1 LRGCFANL
9 VHIEPQK
16 NNYVGVSTNCTS
28 QNVRPQHTIPNEKNS
43 PSQQWWTLCQCPES
57 RKSLS
62 SLLLVL
68 LSVNDH
74 YSSNLTI
81 RNKADFFPSQ
91 GATQSLPLSSCFFNE
106 QHDHGELWVDA
117 PKANNLHLH
126 FWLLHHW
133 NCHHLRQPQSNQ
145 QWWWSIV
152 AWDRCIDAMPPSSWA
167 AQQMTTSTLPYFFCG
182 WSTRKCTAHITE
194 CPCIG

>member
-1 LRGCFANL
+1 MANFVSMPWERKISVFVSACSMVCKWSLQFKSNNQKWKPIFFALR
-9 VHIEPQK
+9 
-16 NNYVGVSTNCTS
+16 
-28 QNVRPQHTIPNEKNS
+28 
-43 PSQQWWTLCQCPES
+43 
-57 RKSLS
+57 
-62 SLLLVL
+62 VL
-68 LSVNDH
+68 M
-74 YSSNLTI
+74 
-81 RNKADFFPSQ
+81 
-91 GATQSLPLSSCFFNE
+91 QSLPLSSCFFNE

-117 PKANNLHLH
+117 PKANKLHLH